1 MPFEGVPDNAA
12 EQTEQDLDAA
22 RQLIEKNPV
31 LRDNS
36 RVQFLA
42 ENDFVTEDGRQLDA
56 GNFLASMLKYLESQ
70 SGESQSGAV
79 DAEQLDAA
87 ISENMVTHSLPPTI
101 ESQSENRP
109 Q

>member
-22 RQLIEKNPV
+22 RQLIEENPV
-31 LRDNS
+31 LRDNP

-70 SGESQSGAV
+70 SGAV
-79 DAEQLDAA
+79 GAEQLDAA